1 MTPLID
7 RYLQNVRISL
17 PAARREDI
25 VRELAEDIRA
35 QVSDRE
41 EELGRALTDDE
52 QEAVLKH
59 FGHPLVLATRYGPQR
74 HVIGPALFPVYW
86 MTLKIALG
94 GALAVNVALAIAFL
108 AGGSPPG
115 RAIGHLVS
123 FPFTIAV
130 MVFGWVTLVFA
141 LLDLNLPRLLEH
153 AWVDLKG
160 LTLSPL
166 PEGKG
171 RRWTLIAEIV
181 GGTVFLIW
189 WLALPQTPFLVF
201 GPAAGFLALAPIWH
215 QLHLPIAVIWLA
227 SLVML
232 WAVLLR
238 PDWAR
243 ARTVGR
249 FVTDGLSLG
258 LAAILLRADAVV
270 QLAPGLESTDKLVEI
285 VRFINTQARIVV
297 LIWLLAALWQIL
309 RAIYRIV
316 TASSTEPDGSPRRRS
331 S

>member
-1 MTPLID
+1 MTPLIE

-17 PAARREDI
+17 PAARRDDI
-25 VRELAEDIRA
+25 IRELAEDIRA
-35 QVSDRE
+35 QIADRE

-108 AGGSPPG
+108 VTGSPPG
-115 RAIGHLVS
+115 RAVGHLVS
-123 FPFTIAV
+123 FPFTIA
-130 MVFGWVTLVFA
+130 MTVFGWVTLVFA
-141 LLDLNLPRLLEH
+141 LLDLNLPRLLQH

-160 LTLSPL
+160 LTLP
-166 PEGKG
+166 PVDGKG

-181 GGTVFLIW
+181 GSTAFLIW
-189 WLALPQTPFLVF
+189 WLAIPQSPFLVF
-201 GPAAGFLALAPIWH
+201 GPAAAFLALAPIFQ
-215 QLHLPIAVIWLA
+215 QLYAPIAVIWLA
-227 SLVML
+227 SLVVL

-243 ARTVGR
+243 VRTIGR
-249 FVTDGLSLG
+249 FLNDGLSLV

-270 QLAPGLESTDKLVEI
+270 QLAPGVEATDKLVEV

-297 LIWLLAALWQIL
+297 LIWLLAATWQIVYS
-309 RAIYRIV
+309 IYRVV
-316 TASSTEPDGSPRRRS
+316 TASSTDR
-331 S
+331 

>member
-7 RYLQNVRISL
+7 RYLQNVRVSL
-17 PAARREDI
+17 PAARRDDI
-25 VRELAEDIRA
+25 IRELAEDIRA
-35 QVSDRE
+35 QIADRE

-108 AGGSPPG
+108 VGGSPPG
-115 RAIGHLVS
+115 RAIAHLAT

-141 LLDLNLPRLLEH
+141 LLDLNLPRLLQH

-160 LTLSPL
+160 LTLPPVDS
-166 PEGKG
+166 KS

-181 GGTVFLIW
+181 GSTAFLIW
-189 WLALPQTPFLVF
+189 WLALPQSQFLVF
-201 GPAAGFLALAPIWH
+201 GPAAGFLALAPIWG
-215 QLHLPIAVIWLA
+215 QLYMPIAVIWLA
-227 SLVML
+227 SLVVL

-243 ARTVGR
+243 VRTIGR
-249 FVTDGLSLG
+249 FLTDGLSLV
-258 LAAILLRADAVV
+258 LATILLRADAVV
-270 QLAPGLESTDKLVEI
+270 QLAAGVEPTASYVET

-297 LIWLLAALWQIL
+297 LIWLLAATWQIVYST
-309 RAIYRIV
+309 YRIV
-316 TASSTEPDGSPRRRS
+316 TASSTAPR
-331 S
+331 

>member
-1 MTPLID
+1 MTPLIE

-17 PAARREDI
+17 PTARRDDI
-25 VRELAEDIRA
+25 IRELAEDIRT
-35 QVSDRE
+35 QITDRE
-41 EELGRALTDDE
+41 EELGRPLTDDE

-94 GALAVNVALAIAFL
+94 GAFAVNFALTIAMLVGGSQSGPAIAHL
-108 AGGSPPG
+108 AT
-115 RAIGHLVS
+115 

-141 LLDLNLPRLLEH
+141 LLDLNLPRLLQH

-160 LTLSPL
+160 LTLP
-166 PEGKG
+166 PREGNG

-181 GGTVFLIW
+181 GSTAFLIW
-189 WLALPQTPFLVF
+189 WLVLPQSPLLVF
-201 GPAAGFLALAPIWH
+201 GPAADFLALAPIWR
-215 QLHLPIAVIWLA
+215 QLHLTVAVIWLA
-227 SLVML
+227 SLVVL

-243 ARTVGR
+243 VRTIGR
-249 FVTDGLSLG
+249 LITDGLSLV
-258 LAAILLRADAVV
+258 LASILMRVDAIV
-270 QLAPGLESTDKLVEI
+270 QLAPGVEATASQI
-285 VRFINTQARIVV
+285 ETVRFINDQAPYVM
-297 LIWLLAALWQIL
+297 LIWFLAALWQIVQTL
-309 RAIYRIV
+309 YRLL
-316 TASSTEPDGSPRRRS
+316 TAPGTARRDAPK
-331 S
+331 